1 MDPEFHHARERFTRR
16 KHREK
21 PSSKKCDFR
30 KALER
35 NPYAQA
41 LATPARLCGATKAL
55 MPKFFLQQFRLVT
68 HPETDETWW
77 MAQNLKKKEPPR
89 SSSAST
95 RLAAGKTA
103 REPTGP
109 SAYTLSRHDLLDALI
124 PKRSPYANKQ
134 KSLMHQSIT
143 PSNSSISEYL
153 NKAVW
158 RHDMGPLLLEI
169 MRRRVVEQLLYFAD
183 KVENADRRYLIRCES
198 WDEVKQYNHRGCM
211 LYFGGPIGTDTTVI
225 PQLSTM
231 SIKKRY
237 NGTLAVHNMQDLLT
251 EEHIQHLRTESP
263 VLRDGS
269 LFLLGRRPTL
279 DLQLLLWKLQGYVSS
294 NSAPVEEDHRN
305 NDNVQQHGSRHL
317 DCS

>member
-1 MDPEFHHARERFTRR
+1 
-16 KHREK
+16 
-21 PSSKKCDFR
+21 
-30 KALER
+30 
-35 NPYAQA
+35 
-41 LATPARLCGATKAL
+41 

-77 MAQNLKKKEPPR
+77 MAQNLKKRESP
-89 SSSAST
+89 AEDEANNT
-95 RLAAGKTA
+95 LAAGKTA

-109 SAYTLSRHDLLDALI
+109 SVYTLSRRDLLDALI
-124 PKRSPYANKQ
+124 PKRSPYANGHKGF
-134 KSLMHQSIT
+134 MHR
-143 PSNSSISEYL
+143 SISSSSSPISGHL

-158 RHDMGPLLLEI
+158 RHDMGPFLLEI

-211 LYFGGPIGTDTTVI
+211 LYFGGPIGTDTTAI

-251 EEHIQHLRTESP
+251 EEHIQRLRTESP
-263 VLRDGS
+263 VLRDGP
-269 LFLLGRRPTL
+269 LLLLGRRPTL

-294 NSAPVEEDHRN
+294 SSAPVEE
-305 NDNVQQHGSRHL
+305 GSKE
-317 DCS
+317 